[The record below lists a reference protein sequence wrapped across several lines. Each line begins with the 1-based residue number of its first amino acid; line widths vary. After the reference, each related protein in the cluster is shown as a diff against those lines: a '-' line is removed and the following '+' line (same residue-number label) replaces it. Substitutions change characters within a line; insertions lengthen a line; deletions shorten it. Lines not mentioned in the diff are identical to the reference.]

1 MGTGE
6 NITKQDMRYLLP
18 LETRWSDN
26 DQYGHLNNAVYYQL
40 FDTAVNR
47 FLLEHNLL
55 DVQSGETIFVVVET
69 GCRYFAEIAYPE
81 QVIAGLT
88 IAHLGTSSLRY
99 NVALFAGT
107 DEQAKAAGHFVHVN
121 ISRNS
126 RKPSPIDTAKRAV
139 FSQFMTG

>member
-69 GCRYFAEIAYPE
+69 GCDILPK
-81 QVIAGLT
+81 L
-88 IAHLGTSSLRY
+88 
-99 NVALFAGT
+99 
-107 DEQAKAAGHFVHVN
+107 
-121 ISRNS
+121 
-126 RKPSPIDTAKRAV
+126 PIQNR
-139 FSQFMTG
+139 

>member
-55 DVQSGETIFVVVET
+55 DVQLPILALHHCDIMLPYLLARTS
-69 GCRYFAEIAYPE
+69 RQRR
-81 QVIAGLT
+81 QVILCMSISAETAESPVPL
-88 IAHLGTSSLRY
+88 IQQ
-99 NVALFAGT
+99 NVQYFHNL
-107 DEQAKAAGHFVHVN
+107 
-121 ISRNS
+121 
-126 RKPSPIDTAKRAV
+126 
-139 FSQFMTG
+139 

>member
-81 QVIAGLT
+81 PVIAGLT

-99 NVALFAGT
+99 DVALFAGA

-139 FSQFMTG
+139 LSQFMTG